1 MKTFNKI
8 TVALL
13 LSTALVGCANLD
25 DSLKASEQN
34 FQQYIDATSQ
44 FNVNEEWWKLYN
56 DPQLNQLVDLALKNN
71 LDLAKSAVAV
81 NIALYKANLLGA
93 DLVPTF
99 SGGSESKAIKD
110 IKNGGNSAITHTGN
124 LNISYTLDLWR
135 KLADSADAA
144 EWEHKATVEDLAAAR
159 LALIN
164 SVINTYYS
172 LAYLNDAIKATEDSV
187 RYYNEIDNVVQN
199 KQRYG
204 VIDGLS
210 SAQAKQ
216 AVLMARNTLLEL
228 QAQQKTAQQ
237 TMHNLLNLKPTDPL
251 HIQLPDLLSVKLPG
265 VNLNVPVSVIA
276 NRPDVRAAEYRLQS
290 AFKDAK
296 AMQKSWF
303 PQISLAGS
311 LQVEGNKVSNATD
324 TQYGVGTLG
333 ITLPFLSWQTV
344 KWNVK
349 ISEANYEVARLG
361 FEQSI
366 TNALNEI
373 DALYFAYQQS
383 QRSYNN
389 LQDKYN
395 YDKRI
400 SQYYRDRYNAGV
412 SELKDWLTA
421 ANTEKTSQISI
432 LNQKYQ
438 LIQNETAVYQAMAG
452 YYMKK

>member
-1 MKTFNKI
+1 MNKFNKI
-8 TVALL
+8 TAALL
-13 LSTALVGCANLD
+13 LSTILVGCANID
-25 DSLKASEQN
+25 DSFKASQQN
-34 FQQYIDATSQ
+34 FEQYISATSQ

-99 SGGSESKAIKD
+99 SGGSESQAMKD
-110 IKNGGNSAITHTGN
+110 IKNGGNSTITHSGQIG
-124 LNISYTLDLWR
+124 ISYTVDLWR

-144 EWEHKATVEDLAAAR
+144 EWEHKATIEDLAAAR
-159 LALIN
+159 LSLIN
-164 SVINTYYS
+164 SVIDAYYS
-172 LAYLNDAIKATEDSV
+172 LAYLNDAIKATEESV
-187 RYYNEIDNVVQN
+187 NYYNQINTVVQN
-199 KQRYG
+199 KQRFG

-210 SAQAKQ
+210 SAQATQ
-216 AVLMARNTLLEL
+216 AVLTARNTLLDL

-237 TMHNLLNLKPTDPL
+237 TLHNLLNLKPNEPL
-251 HIQLPDLLSVKLPG
+251 NLKLPKLLDVKLPG

-276 NRPDVRAAEYRLQS
+276 NRPDVRAAQYRLQS

-303 PQISLAGS
+303 PTVSLAGT
-311 LQVEGNKVSNATD
+311 LQVQGNRVSNATES
-324 TQYGVGTLG
+324 QAGIGALS

-349 ISEANYEVARLG
+349 ISEATYEQYRLA
-361 FEQSI
+361 FAQNI
-366 TNALNEI
+366 TTALNEI

-395 YDKRI
+395 YDKQI
-400 SQYYRDRYNAGV
+400 SKYYRDRYNAGV
-412 SELKDWLTA
+412 SELKDWLA
-421 ANTEKTSQISI
+421 AENTEKASEISI
-432 LNQKYQ
+432 LSQKYN
-438 LIQNETAVYQAMAG
+438 LIKNETAVYQSMAG

>member
-99 SGGSESKAIKD
+99 SGGSESQARKD
-110 IKNGGNSAITHTGN
+110 IKSGGNSVITHTGN

-228 QAQQKTAQQ
+228 QAQQKTAQK

-311 LQVEGNKVSNATD
+311 LQVQGNKVSNATD

-373 DALYFAYQQS
+373 DALYFTYQQS

-421 ANTEKTSQISI
+421 ANTEKSSQISI

>member
-99 SGGSESKAIKD
+99 SGGSESKARKD
-110 IKNGGNSAITHTGN
+110 IKNGGNSTIIHTGN
-124 LNISYTLDLWR
+124 LKISYTLDLWR

-311 LQVEGNKVSNATD
+311 LQVQGNKVSNATD
-324 TQYGVGTLG
+324 TQAGIGTLG